1 MIGNYSARLTG
12 SKRTLLAVLASSVIF
27 SAGCANMS
35 TTAPVAN
42 PFSTSAALSGKI
54 HGGNQP
60 VVGAT
65 VNLWYAGQS
74 GAAILAATTTTDS
87 NGSFS
92 FVKDPTNGNT
102 DTGNEYSCPSGS
114 SDPLTYVVGKGGNS
128 QNNGGSQSNTAA
140 AFIAV
145 YGDCK
150 ELTASNFVYMS
161 EVTTAA
167 TMAAMRQFFNPIL
180 ETFTADGTGQQKVIV
195 DNLSKT
201 VALLASSST
210 GMSIPSTQMGP
221 ATSGGANHNINI
233 NPAVTVTAFPES
245 IKLNTIA
252 NIISSCVNG
261 ATSADQNC
269 SSLFAAAAPPI
280 PNTTNVN
287 PPSFPAATDT
297 LQALYYM
304 FTNPGSGS
312 TSNMNTLLG
321 LAGGIGA
328 PYQPTLAIAP
338 SDWSIGIYYISS
350 STCGTSSGGVGHFFS
365 SPTDV
370 AIDAF
375 DNVWVANSETGG
387 NLVELAAGGAPA
399 TCVNL
404 DPGAAQSIALDSNQD
419 VWVGAGST
427 MYRYSPGGMANGG
440 GLAAGTLAVP
450 ASGTPLAVTADGL
463 GNVYFT
469 GVAGTTGSLYQLPG
483 AASATDPSTVNPL
496 QISNTVGASPLR
508 IFPDYKGCTQATPSS
523 PCIANPVD
531 IWASSGT
538 NSITQVTPGTGPGS
552 LNGFLSNPVTTS
564 GNSYGISTNHGTNV
578 YVSAIDTGAV
588 TQLTFN
594 GANYVTANGWPVSTS
609 AAATAISVDGR
620 GNVWVPNDNNGVGVG
635 SVVEVSTDATLLSP
649 SGTGIQKA
657 SSYLNSGRALAIDQA
672 GNVWIVGDGNS
683 FITEIVGSSVP
694 VFAPY
699 AVGLKNGRFQ
709 TIP

>member
-35 TTAPVAN
+35 TTAPAAN

-60 VVGAT
+60 VVGASVT
-65 VNLWYAGQS
+65 LWYAGQGS
-74 GAAILAATTTTDS
+74 SNPAVAAATTTTDS

-92 FVKDPTNGNT
+92 FLKDTTNGNT
-102 DTGNEYSCPSGS
+102 DTGNEYSCPVN
-114 SDPLTYVVGKGGNS
+114 SDPLTYVVGQGGNS

-140 AFIAV
+140 VFVAV

-150 ELTASNFVYMS
+150 ELTASNFVNMT

-167 TMAAMRQFFNPIL
+167 TMAAMQQFFDPVH
-180 ETFTADGTGQQKVIV
+180 ETFSADGTGQQKVIV
-195 DNLSKT
+195 DGLIKT
-201 VALLASSST
+201 IALLASPST
-210 GMSIPSTQMGP
+210 GLSVPSTQLGP
-221 ATSGGANHNINI
+221 ATNGLANHNINI

-245 IKLNTIA
+245 VKLNTIA
-252 NIISSCVNG
+252 NIISSCVNA

-269 SSLFAAAAPPI
+269 STLFTAAAHPI
-280 PNTTNVN
+280 PNVTSYN
-287 PPSFPAATDT
+287 PSSFATATDT

-312 TSNMNTLLG
+312 TSNMTTLLG
-321 LAGGIGA
+321 LAGGLGA
-328 PYQPTLAIAP
+328 PYQPTLASAP
-338 SDWSIGIYYISS
+338 SDWSIGIYYTST
-350 STCGTSSGGVGHFFS
+350 STCGTPAGGVGHFFS
-365 SPTDV
+365 SPSDV
-370 AIDAF
+370 AVDAF

-387 NLVELAAGGAPA
+387 NLVEIAAGGAPA

-404 DPGAAQSIALDSNQD
+404 DPGAAQSVALDSNQG

-427 MYRYSPGGMANGG
+427 LYRYSPGGLANGA
-440 GLAAGTLAVP
+440 GLAAGTLAIP
-450 ASGTPLAVTADGL
+450 AAGTPLDVAADGV

-469 GVAGTTGSLYQLPG
+469 SVAGSIGSLYQLSG
-483 AASATDPSTVNPL
+483 AASATNPSGVNAL

-508 IFPDYKGCTQATPSS
+508 IMPTYKGCTGS
-523 PCIANPVD
+523 PTCVPNPVD

-538 NSITQVTPGTGPGS
+538 TSVSQVTPGTGPGS
-552 LNGFLSNPVTTS
+552 LNGFLTNSVTTS
-564 GNSYGISTNHGTNV
+564 GNSYGITTNHAANV
-578 YVSAIDTGAV
+578 YVSAIDTGAI

-594 GANYVTANGWPVSTS
+594 GANYVPVNGWPVSTS
-609 AAATAISVDGR
+609 STATSIAVDGR
-620 GNVWVPNDNNGVGVG
+620 GNVWVPNLTNGSGVG
-635 SVVEVSTDATLLSP
+635 SLVEVSTDATLLSP
-649 SGTGIQKA
+649 SGTGIQKT

-672 GNVWIVGDGNS
+672 GNVWIVGDGDS
-683 FITEIVGSSVP
+683 FITELVGSSVP
-694 VFAPY
+694 IFTPY
-699 AVGLKNGRFQ
+699 AVGLKNQRFE